1 MKKSTVALIGSGI
14 VLASIVLFL
23 SFFLTA
29 SDVGVSGADALRI
42 SFHSIG
48 YVIPVILGLLVS
60 AGIMYIGVKNDWQED
75 MKGVGALVAIVVI
88 IWTTAFTKPANV
100 KTDPIGS
107 SISTEDINY
116 LRTKGYKG

>member
-1 MKKSTVALIGSGI
+1 MKKTTVALIGSGI

-29 SDVGVSGADALRI
+29 SDVGILGIDALKV

-48 YVIPVILGLLVS
+48 YIIPVILGLLASV
-60 AGIMYIGVKNDWQED
+60 GIMYVGVKNNWQED
-75 MKGVGALVAIVVI
+75 MKGVGALLAIVVI
-88 IWTTAFTKPANV
+88 IWTTAFIKPVNV

-107 SISTEDINY
+107 SISTQDINY